1 MMAGRPDD
9 QQTPRPEAKG
19 GVFLC
24 TLMQERLWLQA
35 RSGRPY
41 GLNVAMRW
49 LVTGRLTQDVAQRA
63 LQVLVDRHE
72 ILRTCLR
79 EVDGVPKQV
88 ILPAC
93 PIKLR
98 SIDLTA
104 LDADAAMARAEEIA
118 HEEARELMDL
128 GEAPLFRAGLL
139 RLAPDRSILLLTFH
153 ATVADGWS
161 IGLLVSEFQAAAR
174 AIQGGGPPPPRAAPP
189 PPARAPPPGARG
201 C

>member
-9 QQTPRPEAKG
+9 QQTPRPAGKG
-19 GVFLC
+19 GVFPC
-24 TLMQERLWLQA
+24 TLMQERLWSQA

-63 LQVLVDRHE
+63 LQALVDRHE

-88 ILPAC
+88 ILLAC

-98 SIDLTA
+98 SIDSRRSM
-104 LDADAAMARAEEIA
+104 AMPPWRA
-118 HEEARELMDL
+118 
-128 GEAPLFRAGLL
+128 
-139 RLAPDRSILLLTFH
+139 
-153 ATVADGWS
+153 
-161 IGLLVSEFQAAAR
+161 
-174 AIQGGGPPPPRAAPP
+174 PRKS
-189 PPARAPPPGARG
+189 PARKRAS
-201 C
+201 

>member
-9 QQTPRPEAKG
+9 QQTPRPEAEG
-19 GVFLC
+19 GVSRC
-24 TLMQERLWLQA
+24 TLMQERLWSQV

-63 LQVLVDRHE
+63 LQALVDRHE

-79 EVDGVPKQV
+79 EVNGVPRQV

-104 LDADAAMARAEEIA
+104 LDGDAAMARAEEIA
-118 HEEARELMDL
+118 REEAGELMDL

-139 RLAPDRSILLLTFH
+139 RLGPDRSILLLTFH

-161 IGLLVSEFQAAAR
+161 IGLLISEFQAAAK
-174 AIQGGGPPPPRAAPP
+174 AIEA
-189 PPARAPPPGARG
+189 GAVR
-201 C
+201 